1 MLAGCVVYSYRQYMQ
16 SDAVLKSSLVENV
29 KDAMMSEQSNASKRR
44 LALVK
49 ALPYVCCV
57 GLVK

>member
-1 MLAGCVVYSYRQYMQ
+1 MLAVSLRVLCRQYMQ

-29 KDAMMSEQSNASKRR
+29 KEAMMSEQSNASKRR

-49 ALPYVCCV
+49 SLPYVGCF
-57 GLVK
+57 GLN